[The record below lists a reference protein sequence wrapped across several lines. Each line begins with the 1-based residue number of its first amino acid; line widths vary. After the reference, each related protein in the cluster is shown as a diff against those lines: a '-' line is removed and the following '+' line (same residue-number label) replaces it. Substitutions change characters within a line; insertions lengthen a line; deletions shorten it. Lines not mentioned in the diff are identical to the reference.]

1 MKNIFLITDKKN
13 DWRYKSGNQQPYVE
27 EGQTIQWLKEEG
39 QTIQWPKEEG
49 QTIQWP
55 KEEGQTIQWLKEK
68 AQNNDMHI
76 TGQKTKYLW
85 PELISFGQI

>member
-1 MKNIFLITDKKN
+1 MNHWKKIFLIADKKN

-27 EGQTIQWLKEEG
+27 EGQTIQW
-39 QTIQWPKEEG
+39 P
-49 QTIQWP
+49 
-55 KEEGQTIQWLKEK
+55 KEK
-68 AQNNDMHI
+68 AQNNDMPV